1 MYGFYAAPA
10 SSDKR
15 WTSGGLAY
23 ERARMR
29 TIADFFTG
37 RAERAKKN
45 RHPIHAKQL
54 ARIAA
59 IALAEYSRLA
69 KVANLS
75 GDDYGAE
82 KSKTPQLDHAKKY
95 MLKLSKTAAARAAG
109 HASRKNANYAKALSA
124 IAKIAQA
131 EYARLLKLKDA
142 LNGDDLGDDF
152 GDDFGDDLGD
162 DYGAPRGRRSFMP
175 QSQRLPRPT
184 PMVIEAAQENAQD
197 EAGTDEGGGVGEDY
211 GADVFAMLP
220 ALPINPWL
228 ALALGVGGGY
238 AAYRYMGKKA

>member
-1 MYGFYAAPA
+1 MYGSYAAPA

-15 WTSGGLAY
+15 WTSGGLDY
-23 ERARMR
+23 ERARMQ

-37 RAERAKKN
+37 RAELAKKN
-45 RHPIHAKQL
+45 RHPVHAKQL

-69 KVANLS
+69 KATNLS

-82 KSKTPQLDHAKKY
+82 KSKTPRLDLAKKY
-95 MLKLSKTAAARAAG
+95 MLKLSKTSAARAAG
-109 HASRKNANYAKALSA
+109 AASRNNDNYAKALSA
-124 IAKIAQA
+124 IAKIAQD
-131 EYARLLKLKDA
+131 EYDRLLTLKTA
-142 LNGDDLGDDF
+142 LN
-152 GDDFGDDLGD
+152 GDDLGD

-175 QSQRLPRPT
+175 QSQRPPRPT

-197 EAGTDEGGGVGEDY
+197 EAGTDEGGGVSEDY
-211 GADVFAMLP
+211 GADMFAMLP

-238 AAYRYMGKKA
+238 AAYRYMGKRKGKKA